1 MSVGINTREWDALST
16 DWAWGIGVGGDWV
29 IHSSQE
35 WEEYWLHGW
44 IKALELL
51 VNHWGIQG
59 RNFAVATSL
68 GASSWRGLGCW
79 GTQSPL
85 SLGLA
90 SRHVSGH
97 ALWSLQGFM
106 SPSFGTSPGELW
118 QRPEIVS
125 LLGTLATK
133 GARSGFYMAHCWA
146 GDQQSHG
153 APHGLIRDKTSSFV
167 FVCRIWHD
175 GTAGTGHLD
184 FPCLDNWYVRRVL
197 GVLGSMVDFLYGRFW
212 WSWLHFTGHKRAIG
226 YNPVKD
232 SSRKLSCVNYSL
244 TLE

>member
-1 MSVGINTREWDALST
+1 MSCSEHWLSLGYWSRRWLGYSFFTR
-16 DWAWGIGVGGDWV
+16 VGGILITWMNK
-29 IHSSQE
+29 
-35 WEEYWLHGW
+35 GF
-44 IKALELL
+44 
-51 VNHWGIQG
+51 G
-59 RNFAVATSL
+59 VAYEPLRHPGKKLCSGHLSRCFFMKRTGML
-68 GASSWRGLGCW
+68 GN
-79 GTQSPL
+79 TESPL

-90 SRHVSGH
+90 SGHVSGH
-97 ALWSLQGFM
+97 ALWSLQSFM

-118 QRPEIVS
+118 WRPEIVS

-133 GARSGFYMAHCWA
+133 GACSGFYMAHCWA
-146 GDQQSHG
+146 GGQQSHG

-175 GTAGTGHLD
+175 GTAGTGHLG

-197 GVLGSMVDFLYGRFW
+197 GVLGSTVGFLYSRFW
-212 WSWLHFTGHKRAIG
+212 WSWLHFTDHKRAIG

-232 SSRKLSCVNYSL
+232 SSRKLSGVNYSL